1 MSLAQARLYFGSVL
15 HELKLVAMVNILSCS
30 AERKEDIMAAHF
42 TGWLFDVYPSSQG
55 MALWFIDVGGR
66 KHCCWKSFAPSFF
79 MRVSDDDACRVAS
92 LVKSFPFKVELAAV
106 TRKEIYRNEECRVLE
121 VRVHDATRMREV
133 VRRLERHFPHFVFFN
148 SDIPPQ
154 QIFLY
159 RSGLFPLAFGEYAL
173 DERGQLI
180 GWRLDDRCDALAY
193 ALPPLAIMKLT
204 NRPDFVSPK
213 FRKTFQLEVHYE
225 GETFSLESE
234 QPADVL
240 HSLNHHL
247 QRCDPD
253 ILMTEYGDAILLPM
267 LTRLSA
273 EQNIP
278 LMLNRDTSA
287 GYFTTR
293 ESSYFVYGKIVHKD
307 GAFALAGRWH
317 LDSANSFLLDES
329 NLDGIVEIA
338 RLTQLPV
345 QHQSR
350 SSIGTALSS
359 MQFSW
364 AYRNG
369 YLIPAKKREPEDFKS
384 AATLLLADR
393 GGLIFQ
399 PIMGYHEH
407 VAELDFVSM
416 YPNIMVQHN
425 VSPETVN
432 CPCCEDDS
440 GASPRVPELQYT
452 ICGKREGIVPA
463 TLRPIVE
470 RRSFYKKEKKRL
482 KKAGDERWHV
492 YDRRQNALK
501 WILVTCFGYLGYKNA
516 RFGKIEAHESV
527 NAFSREKILQAKE
540 IAERNGYTFMHAI
553 VDCMWLKKEGATQ
566 ADYERLCDEVTAAT
580 SVEISLEG
588 IYNWILFPS
597 SKMDP
602 HIPTANRYVGFYSNR
617 EIKIRGIE
625 VRRRDTP
632 KFIKRMQGEM
642 LSVFENANG
651 VDDVA
656 SLVPPALAKAK
667 EFLDLLRSGKADPLE
682 LVIRRHISKEA
693 DEYTNKSANAV
704 VAKALDEAGIKLQPG
719 EMVEYIILD
728 STGKKKPERAKPLV
742 FYAFDDGYD
751 IEKYSEMLLK
761 AAETLLLPFGFD
773 VERLS
778 VELGVRKKISKR
790 TTTRGGLRRSGEQGT
805 ESSCFQFTE

>member
-1 MSLAQARLYFGSVL
+1 
-15 HELKLVAMVNILSCS
+15 
-30 AERKEDIMAAHF
+30 MATII
-42 TGWLFDVYPSSQG
+42 TGWLFDVYASSHG
-55 MALWFIDVGGR
+55 MTLWLIDREGG
-66 KHCCWKSFAPSFF
+66 KHCTFMPFAPSFF
-79 MRVSDDDACRVAS
+79 MHISDDEARRVYAI
-92 LVKSFPFKVELAAV
+92 VQTFPFKVELKPT

-121 VRVHDATRMREV
+121 VRVHDATRVREV
-133 VRRLERHFPHFVFFN
+133 VRRLEHHFPHFVFFN

-154 QIFLY
+154 QVFLY
-159 RSGLFPLAFGEYAL
+159 RSGLFPLAFGEYSV

-180 GWRLDDRCDALAY
+180 GWNLNDTYDAVNY
-193 ALPPLAIMKLT
+193 SLPPLTTMKLA

-213 FRKTFQLEVHYE
+213 FRKTFQLEVGYD
-225 GETFSLESE
+225 GETFGLESE

-247 QRCDPD
+247 KRCDPD
-253 ILMTEYGDAILLPM
+253 IIQTEYGDAILLPM
-267 LTRLSA
+267 LARISD
-273 EQNIP
+273 EQKIP
-278 LMLNRDTSA
+278 LLLNRDAAA
-287 GYFTTR
+287 GYITTR

-307 GAFALAGRWH
+307 GAFELAGRWH
-317 LDSANSFLLDES
+317 LDSANSFLMDES
-329 NLDGIVEIA
+329 NLDGIVELA

-399 PIMGYHEH
+399 PIMGYHEQ

-432 CPCCEDDS
+432 CACCENDEQVS
-440 GASPRVPELQYT
+440 QHVPELQYR

-470 RRSFYKKEKKRL
+470 RRSFFKKEKKRL
-482 KKAGDERWHV
+482 KKLGDERWHL
-492 YDRRQNALK
+492 YDHRQNALK

-540 IAERNGYTFMHAI
+540 IAEHNGYRFMHAI
-553 VDCMWLKKEGATQ
+553 VDCMWLKKQGTTE
-566 ADYERLCDEVTAAT
+566 ADYERLCSEVTAAT

-588 IYNWILFPS
+588 IYNWILYPS

-602 HIPTANRYVGFYSNR
+602 LIPTANRYVGFYSNN
-617 EIKIRGIE
+617 EVKIRGIE

-642 LSVFENANG
+642 LSVFEKANG

-656 SLVPPALAKAK
+656 SLVPQALAKAK
-667 EFLDLLRSGKADPLE
+667 EFLDILRSGKADPLE

-719 EMVEYIILD
+719 EMIEYIILD

-742 FYAFDDGYD
+742 LYSFDDGYD
-751 IEKYSEMLLK
+751 IEKYSEMALK
-761 AAETLLLPFGFD
+761 AVETLLLPFGFD
-773 VERLS
+773 VGNLREEFGFDGTGKKHRS
-778 VELGVRKKISKR
+778 VRH
-790 TTTRGGLRRSGEQGT
+790 RGKQ
-805 ESSCFQFTE
+805 